1 MYYCGCSQRGY
12 IPLSSYGIFT
22 LWTQVGGLL
31 RLLVAL
37 VTGLNAKLPRAL
49 SWDCCLQ
56 GDGHFLIHILATI
69 PATSDFFFFLPVP
82 CDFEQ
87 ALHVLL
93 HVVVLSEAKLQAG
106 VFWSPTAAL
115 PFSPCYSFGCLIGN
129 GYWLLL
135 CWLRIQVW
143 LKLPFMTQGLM

>member
-12 IPLSSYGIFT
+12 MPLSSYGIFT
-22 LWTQVGGLL
+22 LWTRIGGLL
-31 RLLVAL
+31 GLLVTLA
-37 VTGLNAKLPRAL
+37 TGLSAKLPRAL

-56 GDGHFLIHILATI
+56 GDGHFLIHVLTTI
-69 PATSDFFFFLPVP
+69 PAASDFILPVA

-93 HVVVLSEAKLQAG
+93 HVVVASEAKLQAG
-106 VFWSPTAAL
+106 VFWSPTATL
-115 PFSPCYSFGCLIGN
+115 PFSPYYSFGCLIGN

-135 CWLRIQVW
+135 GWFENSGVI
-143 LKLPFMTQGLM
+143 KLPFMTQGLM